1 MEQLSGTT
9 QFLTIK
15 NIEGSTYYLESED
28 KQEVRMN
35 KSVVKED
42 LEVGEEIS
50 VFIYPNT
57 RGELFATP
65 VIPDISVDKFGF
77 AEVTKIDYDGAFLD
91 IGAPRE
97 ILIPWVDL
105 PKVREVWPKPG
116 DKVYVKLRREGDNQ
130 LFGKL
135 IQESEV
141 AERFTPIVEKHYEE
155 IKNTWIEGVP
165 YRLLRVG
172 TFLLTD
178 DGHKVFIHESERQKE
193 PRLGERVKFRV
204 IGMNEQGE
212 INGSF
217 RQKAYR
223 ARDEDSEKILNYI
236 KQNGG
241 MMPLT
246 DKSTPEDITDAFSI
260 SKGAFK
266 RAMGKLMKEGLI
278 IQEDGQTVLKEDKS
292 NAE

>member
-1 MEQLSGTT
+1 MEKLSGKT
-9 QFLTIK
+9 QFLTVEK
-15 NIEGSTYYLESED
+15 IEGSTYYLKSDEGETI
-28 KQEVRMN
+28 RMN
-35 KSVVKED
+35 RSVLDREV
-42 LEVGEEIS
+42 EVGEELV

-65 VIPDISVDKFGF
+65 VIPDVTVDKFGY
-77 AEVTKIDYDGAFLD
+77 AEVSEVNRDGAYLN
-91 IGAPRE
+91 IGTPRD

-105 PKVREVWPKPG
+105 PKLKEVWPKIG

-135 IQESEV
+135 VQESEV
-141 AERFTPIVEKHYEE
+141 AEKFTKVDEKLYEE
-155 IKNTWIEGVP
+155 LKNKWLEGRP

-172 TFLLTD
+172 TFLLTEE
-178 DGHKVFIHESERQKE
+178 GYKVFIHESERQTE
-193 PRLGERVKFRV
+193 PRLGELVKFRV

-223 ARDEDSEKILNYI
+223 ARDEDSEKILDYI
-236 KQNGG
+236 TRNGG
-241 MMPLT
+241 TMPLT
-246 DKSTPEDITDAFSI
+246 DKSSPDDISEAFNI

-266 RAMGKLMKEGLI
+266 RAMGKLMKEGVVV
-278 IQEDGQTVLKEDKS
+278 QEDGQTVLKEDNS
-292 NAE
+292 NA

>member
-1 MEQLSGTT
+1 MEKLSGKT
-9 QFLTIK
+9 QFLTVEK
-15 NIEGSTYYLESED
+15 IEGSTYYLKSDEGETI
-28 KQEVRMN
+28 RMN
-35 KSVVKED
+35 RSVLDREV
-42 LEVGEEIS
+42 EVGEELV

-65 VIPDISVDKFGF
+65 VIPEVKVDKFGY
-77 AEVTKIDYDGAFLD
+77 AEVSEVNRDGAYLN
-91 IGAPRE
+91 IGAPRD

-105 PKVREVWPKPG
+105 PKLKEVWPKIG

-141 AERFTPIVEKHYEE
+141 AEKFTKVDEKLYEE
-155 IKNTWIEGVP
+155 LKNKWLVGRP
-165 YRLLRVG
+165 YRLLKVG

-178 DGHKVFIHESERQKE
+178 EGYKAFIHESERQTE
-193 PRLGERVKFRV
+193 PRLGEKVKFRV

-223 ARDEDSEKILNYI
+223 ARDEDSEKILSYI
-236 KQNGG
+236 TQNGG
-241 MMPLT
+241 TMPLT
-246 DKSTPEDITDAFSI
+246 DKSSPEDISEAFGI

-266 RAMGKLMKEGLI
+266 RAMGKLMKEGI
-278 IQEDGQTVLKEDKS
+278 VAQSDAQTVLKEDKS

>member
-1 MEQLSGTT
+1 MEKLSGKT
-9 QFLTIK
+9 QFLTVEK
-15 NIEGSTYYLESED
+15 IEGSTYYLKSDEGETI
-28 KQEVRMN
+28 RMN
-35 KSVVKED
+35 RSVLDREV
-42 LEVGEEIS
+42 EVGEELV

-65 VIPDISVDKFGF
+65 VIPEVTVDKFGY
-77 AEVTKIDYDGAFLD
+77 AEVSEVNRDGAYLN
-91 IGAPRE
+91 IGAPRD

-105 PKVREVWPKPG
+105 PKLKEVWPKIG

-141 AERFTPIVEKHYEE
+141 AERFTKVDDKLYEE
-155 IKNTWIEGVP
+155 LKNKWLVGRP
-165 YRLLRVG
+165 YRLLKVG

-178 DGHKVFIHESERQKE
+178 EGYKAFIHESERQAE
-193 PRLGERVKFRV
+193 PRLGEKVKFRV
-204 IGMNEQGE
+204 IGMNDQGE

-223 ARDEDSEKILNYI
+223 ARDEDSEKIMDYI
-236 KQNGG
+236 TRNGG
-241 MMPLT
+241 TMPLT
-246 DKSTPEDITDAFSI
+246 DKSSPDDILEAFNI

-266 RAMGKLMKEGLI
+266 RAMGKLMKEGVVV
-278 IQEDGQTVLKEDKS
+278 QEDGQTVLKEDNS
-292 NAE
+292 NA